1 MSAVETH
8 SPKLLA
14 ALHARC
20 MDRGRVWSE
29 REFAVLLE
37 TIGSFAF
44 VAPEPDP
51 LGMVLG
57 WVVDGDAEILTIAV
71 APDARRAGLGRIL
84 VDAAVLAAREGG
96 AGRLLLE
103 VAANNAPARALY
115 AAASLVQI
123 GVRKGYYDAGA
134 TDALVLARSLR

>member
-8 SPKLLA
+8 SPKVLA

-29 REFAVLLE
+29 GEFAVLLE
-37 TIGSFAF
+37 THGSFAF
-44 VAPEPDP
+44 VAPGEDP

-57 WVVDGDAEILTIAV
+57 WVVEGDAEILTIAV
-71 APDARRAGLGRIL
+71 APEGRRAGVGRVL
-84 VDAAVLAAREGG
+84 VEAAVTAAREAG
-96 AGRLLLE
+96 AVRMLLE

-123 GVRKGYYDAGA
+123 GVRKGYYDGGA